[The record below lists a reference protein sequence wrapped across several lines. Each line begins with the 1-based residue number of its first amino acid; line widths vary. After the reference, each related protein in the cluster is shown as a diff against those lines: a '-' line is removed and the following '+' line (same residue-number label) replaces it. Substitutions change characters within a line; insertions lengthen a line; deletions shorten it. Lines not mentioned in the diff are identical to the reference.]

1 MIEALNDAM
10 TRELVLVC
18 TPAGFGQTTLLA
30 DLGQHRGEL
39 AGCRSTPTTTIRR
52 ASGSTSSQ
60 PSIGSARASAIN
72 CCHYRAV
79 RAGGHGAVTALINQ
93 IEA

>member
-18 TPAGFGQTTLLA
+18 TPAGFGKTTLLA

-60 PSIGSARASAIN
+60 PRSGLREPQRS
-72 CCHYRAV
+72 
-79 RAGGHGAVTALINQ
+79 TAATTERSGRVATEQ
-93 IEA
+93 